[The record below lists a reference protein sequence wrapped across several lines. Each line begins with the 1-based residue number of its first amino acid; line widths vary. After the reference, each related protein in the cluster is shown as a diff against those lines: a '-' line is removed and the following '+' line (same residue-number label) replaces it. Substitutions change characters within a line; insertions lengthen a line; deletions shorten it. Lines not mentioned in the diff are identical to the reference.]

1 MSAVDG
7 DEYRRLTAAPPIIES
22 SMENQS
28 NLGTYG
34 DEATSSS
41 DWTRCR
47 CAESLIFFSSCKYV
61 DRMFLILLAT
71 SGTPSPSTDIASA
84 IRRYARNLSVRLLY
98 ASCSLSQSTRWSR
111 YSSTNCKVIFSL
123 SRTLMTDDMS
133 IPGSCD
139 GGGGKRTAKKSK
151 KKYKI
156 KNRTQNTPNRH
167 PRALR
172 PYWRQCRRGRASA
185 RRAPVLCVCTSPTR
199 LGRWFRDRAQCICV
213 FVCVARCCRCRPSR
227 GKKNNNEYTTVD
239 YLHTH
244 AVNIIH
250 HNVINIEM
258 IRGRFFFWVG

>member
-22 SMENQS
+22 NMENQS
-28 NLGTYG
+28 SLGTYG

-71 SGTPSPSTDIASA
+71 SGTPSPSTDMASA

-98 ASCSLSQSTRWSR
+98 ASCSLSQRTRWSR
-111 YSSTNCKVIFSL
+111 YSSTNCNVIFSL

-139 GGGGKRTAKKSK
+139 GSGGKWTAKKSK
-151 KKYKI
+151 KN
-156 KNRTQNTPNRH
+156 KNKEQNAKHTEPAPTRSAAVLTPV
-167 PRALR
+167 PTGAGE
-172 PYWRQCRRGRASA
+172 CSSSA
-185 RRAPVLCVCTSPTR
+185 R
-199 LGRWFRDRAQCICV
+199 
-213 FVCVARCCRCRPSR
+213 FVCVYLSYSSR
-227 GKKNNNEYTTVD
+227 SLVPRQSTVYMCVCVCGALLPPPPVKRKK
-239 YLHTH
+239 
-244 AVNIIH
+244 
-250 HNVINIEM
+250 
-258 IRGRFFFWVG
+258 